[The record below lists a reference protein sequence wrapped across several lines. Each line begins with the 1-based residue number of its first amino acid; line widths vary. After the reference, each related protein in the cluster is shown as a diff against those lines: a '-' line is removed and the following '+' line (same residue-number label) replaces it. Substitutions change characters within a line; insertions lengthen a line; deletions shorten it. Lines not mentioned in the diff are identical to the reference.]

1 MRNSS
6 NKSVFFKMSPM
17 SNTEHQKTEIS
28 DSPVG
33 GSFKSVLLRWRRSVY
48 QLIWKHLFIYAL
60 TYILLSILYQFI
72 LNEDGKK
79 NFRVLAEHC
88 SGYSRSINLMIMLGF
103 FTSTT
108 MQRLF
113 NMQITIPGT
122 AKSITMFI
130 LSLKPGLPEGPIII
144 EKYARWQVLTWVLT
158 FRLVCKPLRAIYPD
172 LMSLQNAGLLTH
184 EERKVMENPEL
195 TSNTTPHPLIVVD
208 WMLLLLKETFLK
220 SRYFSEINHLKNVE
234 IIMAFKKSCGNTIK
248 FATQNISPALIQAVI
263 LAVYGFGCITLMARN
278 FSKEDAPISDA
289 VVAYIP
295 LMPGLQFFVYFA
307 WLCFGRAAVDPFGD
321 DEDDI
326 NVKQLVQSH
335 IEDSMRL
342 RDLYSRQL
350 TDVFPKL
357 EAPIE
362 L

>member
-1 MRNSS
+1 
-6 NKSVFFKMSPM
+6 
-17 SNTEHQKTEIS
+17 
-28 DSPVG
+28 
-33 GSFKSVLLRWRRSVY
+33 
-48 QLIWKHLFIYAL
+48 
-60 TYILLSILYQFI
+60 
-72 LNEDGKK
+72 
-79 NFRVLAEHC
+79 
-88 SGYSRSINLMIMLGF
+88 
-103 FTSTT
+103 
-108 MQRLF
+108 
-113 NMQITIPGT
+113 
-122 AKSITMFI
+122 
-130 LSLKPGLPEGPIII
+130 
-144 EKYARWQVLTWVLT
+144 
-158 FRLVCKPLRAIYPD
+158 
-172 LMSLQNAGLLTH
+172 
-184 EERKVMENPEL
+184 
-195 TSNTTPHPLIVVD
+195 
-208 WMLLLLKETFLK
+208 
-220 SRYFSEINHLKNVE
+220 
-234 IIMAFKKSCGNTIK
+234 
-248 FATQNISPALIQAVI
+248 
-263 LAVYGFGCITLMARN
+263 MARN